1 MVATGH
7 GKGLQ
12 PCFTIRED
20 LTDRVGQI
28 YARKFVRSSSF
39 ALVAL
44 VVLGEVLRKMS
55 ASSPQQL
62 PPPSAAALAQARLL
76 WPPAWLGLAWLA

>member
-1 MVATGH
+1 MPIHLVPPLGGLLSTRGGH

-28 YARKFVRSSSF
+28 FGRKFVRSSSF

-55 ASSPQQL
+55 ASSPQQR
-62 PPPSAAALAQARLL
+62 PSSLTIVVPARL
-76 WPPAWLGLAWLA
+76 A